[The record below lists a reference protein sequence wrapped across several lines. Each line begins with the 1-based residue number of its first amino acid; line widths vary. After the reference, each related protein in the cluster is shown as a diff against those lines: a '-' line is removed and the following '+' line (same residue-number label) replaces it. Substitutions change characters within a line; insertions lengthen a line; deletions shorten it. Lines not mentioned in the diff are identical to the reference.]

1 MKNQNKLVLI
11 TGAASGIGK
20 ATAELLHSQG
30 YRLWLIDINQ
40 EALEALQRTLPG
52 TEITVCDL
60 TKRSDLE
67 TLGQQIDQRPTLD
80 IAFLNA
86 GTIVPGDFIDLS
98 FDKCDFQL
106 KLNLWSVLY
115 LNHVCGHKMKAQGAG
130 HLISTVS
137 MGGIIGMKG
146 SATYS
151 ATKFGLRGF
160 LMAFRNEMKPFGVAV
175 SGLYLSAIDTP
186 MLRYEATH
194 EKGSPLNFLSQPA
207 KVEKVAKMVMK
218 IIKRKR
224 LENYLPYGDSLSAKF
239 FGSFPGF
246 IPKVYPILWRLG
258 EKGRRKFIRKNGLAQ
273 TKDQQYHQAEIKQET
288 M

>member
-1 MKNQNKLVLI
+1 MKNQAKLVLI

-20 ATAELLHSQG
+20 ATAELLYSQG

-40 EALEALQRTLPG
+40 EALQELQNTLPG
-52 TEITVCDL
+52 SKITVCDL
-60 TKRSDLE
+60 TNRDHLEDLS
-67 TLGQQIDQRPTLD
+67 QQIERKPRLD
-80 IAFLNA
+80 IAFINA
-86 GTIVPGDFIDLS
+86 GTIVPGDFIDLT
-98 FDKCDFQL
+98 FDKCEFQV
-106 KLNLWSVLY
+106 KLNLWSALY
-115 LNHVCGHKMKAQGAG
+115 LNYVCGRKMKMQAQG

-137 MGGIIGMKG
+137 MGGIIGLKG

-194 EKGSPLNFLSQPA
+194 EKGSPLNFLSQPV
-207 KVEKVAKMVMK
+207 KVEKVAQMVLK

-224 LENYLPYGDSLSAKF
+224 LENYLPFGDSLSAKF
-239 FGSFPGF
+239 FGAFPGF
-246 IPKVYPILWRLG
+246 IPKVYPMLRRLG
-258 EKGRRKFIRKNGLAQ
+258 EKGRRKFIRKNGLKPIQ
-273 TKDQQYHQAEIKQET
+273 HEQYHQTQIKEET
-288 M
+288 I

>member
-1 MKNQNKLVLI
+1 MKNQDKFVLI

-20 ATAELLHSQG
+20 ATAELLYQEG
-30 YRLWLIDINQ
+30 YALWLIDINQ
-40 EALEALQRTLPG
+40 AALDTLQQTLPG
-52 TEITVCDL
+52 TETTVCDL
-60 TKRSDLE
+60 TDRHDLDKLAE
-67 TLGQQIDQRPTLD
+67 QITQKPRLD
-80 IAFLNA
+80 IAFINA
-86 GTIVPGDFIDLS
+86 GTIVPGDFIDVS
-98 FDKCDFQL
+98 FKQCDFQL
-106 KLNLWSVLY
+106 KLNLWSALY
-115 LNHVCGHKMKAQGAG
+115 LNHVCGNKMKAQNQG

-194 EKGSPLNFLSQPA
+194 DKGSPLNFLSQPI
-207 KVEKVAKMVMK
+207 KVEKVAKMVLK
-218 IIKRKR
+218 IIRRKR
-224 LENYLPYGDSLSAKF
+224 LENYLPYGDSLSAKL
-239 FGSFPGF
+239 FGSFPGL
-246 IPKVYPILWRLG
+246 IPKVYPTLRRMG
-258 EKGRRKFIRKNGLAQ
+258 EKGRRKFIQKNGLNRTENQ
-273 TKDQQYHQAEIKQET
+273 SDSESQIKQEA